1 MYDGKVENVTMRF
14 FNGRIGTVLDRFGRD
29 VTLIKDGDT
38 HFKITVPV
46 AISPQFYAWVF
57 GLKNYVTIESPQHFC
72 QRKPLDA
79 QNLYTYNES
88 RRMQ

>member
-1 MYDGKVENVTMRF
+1 MRF
-14 FNGRIGTVLDRFGRD
+14 YNGMVGTVLDRFGSD

-57 GLKNYVTIESPQHFC
+57 GLKT
-72 QRKPLDA
+72 
-79 QNLYTYNES
+79 
-88 RRMQ
+88 M

>member
-1 MYDGKVENVTMRF
+1 MYSGKVENVTMRF
-14 FNGRIGTVLDRFGRD
+14 YNGMVGTVLDRFGRD

-57 GLKNYVTIESPQHFC
+57 GLKNYVTIEGSPSVVEGMKDMLSAVGKRYEGVQ
-72 QRKPLDA
+72 
-79 QNLYTYNES
+79 
-88 RRMQ
+88 